1 MIHVKGSF
9 YINTSSADLLPTV
22 WKKKDTCQV
31 VGMYKKNRSWGETP
45 PGHILEERYQAW
57 NADRHRGFSDPQT
70 PGFSALTKKLVGM
83 YFCPFSSISLSKSF
97 FSFLCLFDFLWFVVY
112 WFRYHMCRSRED
124 LQSIPL
130 VPCSTTTFSL
140 YYLYLLGFSL
150 WIIFSWAQQQMNP
163 VTHW

>member
-1 MIHVKGSF
+1 
-9 YINTSSADLLPTV
+9 
-22 WKKKDTCQV
+22 
-31 VGMYKKNRSWGETP
+31 
-45 PGHILEERYQAW
+45 
-57 NADRHRGFSDPQT
+57 
-70 PGFSALTKKLVGM
+70 M